1 MEALQVERSEDGIV
15 TVTLDQPKR
24 KNAISAVMWRELATA
39 FREIA
44 ESTTDRVVVLTGAGD
59 AFCAGADLTLDP
71 DDKRHQLDRMHEYGW
86 VGLALHEI
94 PKPVIAKV
102 NGVAVGAGLNL
113 ALGCDLIVA
122 GQSARF
128 SEIFAQRGL
137 SVDLGGA
144 WLLPRLIGL
153 HKAKEM
159 VLLGDMFSAAEAER
173 IGIVNRVVP
182 DAELDAFVADWA
194 SRLAAGP
201 PLALQMSKRMLNG
214 ALATSLSETLHQEAM
229 AQAVNVSSKDGRESI
244 KAFLEKRT
252 PTYRGR

>member
-1 MEALQVERSEDGIV
+1 MEALQVERSGDGIV

-24 KNAISAVMWRELATA
+24 KNAISPVMWRELVAV
-39 FREIA
+39 FREVA
-44 ESTTDRVVVLTGAGD
+44 ESTTDRVMILTGAGD
-59 AFCAGADLTLDP
+59 AFCAGADLTFDP
-71 DDKRHQLDRMHEYGW
+71 EDKRHQLDRMHEYGW

-102 NGVAVGAGLNL
+102 NGAAVGAGLNL

-122 GQSARF
+122 GESARF
-128 SEIFAQRGL
+128 SEIFSKRGL

-159 VLLGDMFSAAEAER
+159 VLLSEMFSAEEALQ

-182 DAELDAFVADWA
+182 DSELDSFVANWA
-194 SRLAAGP
+194 SRLAEGP

-214 ALATSLSETLHQEAM
+214 ALANSLSETLHQEAM
-229 AQAVNVSSKDGRESI
+229 AQAVNTSSKDGRESI

-252 PTYRGR
+252 PTYQGR